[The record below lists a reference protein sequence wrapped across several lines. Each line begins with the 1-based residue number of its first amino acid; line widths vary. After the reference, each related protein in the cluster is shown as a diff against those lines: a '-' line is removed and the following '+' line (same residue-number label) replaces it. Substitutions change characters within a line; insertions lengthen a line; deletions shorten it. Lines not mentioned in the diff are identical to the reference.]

1 MSFLRKFAP
10 AVPLALVIILLAG
23 PYFGLIGAVAARDI
37 MLVATLALMVSG
49 LNLVLGYAGE
59 LAVGQVAFYAIGAYI
74 AGFVGMS
81 LGQTDL
87 LLGLVAVIFGAILV
101 GLLTGVPSLRL
112 SGW

>member
-1 MSFLRKFAP
+1 MSNMRKFAP
-10 AVPLALVIILLAG
+10 AVPLLLVIVLLVG
-23 PYFGLIGAVAARDI
+23 PSFGLIGAVAARDI

-81 LGQTDL
+81 LGQSDL
-87 LLGLVAVIFGAILV
+87 LL
-101 GLLTGVPSLRL
+101 
-112 SGW
+112 